1 MNAVELKGLKKNLG
15 DFKLDIDDFKIEKG
29 LITGFVG
36 KNGAG
41 KTTTINLIMNFIEKD
56 SGSIKIFDREFSG
69 KELDL
74 KEKIGYVGDKS
85 GFMAEATL
93 KSIKSSIS
101 NFYNTWDEDLYKN
114 LMNRLELTETKTY
127 KDCSKGQQKKFEIV
141 MALSH
146 RPEILIMDEPT
157 ANLDPVVRDE
167 VMDIIQEMMEEYE
180 LTVFYSTHITSDL
193 EDVCDSIAFIENGK
207 IFLKGYREDVI
218 ESHKIVK
225 GRLDLL
231 TEETEKYFVSISKN
245 DFGFEAL
252 TNDYNGLFELLG
264 EEAIYSRPKIEDILK
279 FYIRG

>member
-1 MNAVELKGLKKNLG
+1 
-15 DFKLDIDDFKIEKG
+15 
-29 LITGFVG
+29 
-36 KNGAG
+36 
-41 KTTTINLIMNFIEKD
+41 
-56 SGSIKIFDREFSG
+56 
-69 KELDL
+69 
-74 KEKIGYVGDKS
+74 
-85 GFMAEATL
+85 
-93 KSIKSSIS
+93 
-101 NFYNTWDEDLYKN
+101 
-114 LMNRLELTETKTY
+114 
-127 KDCSKGQQKKFEIV
+127 

-193 EDVCDSIAFIENGK
+193 EDVCDSIAFIEDGK

>member
-1 MNAVELKGLKKNLG
+1 MNAIELKGLKKKLG
-15 DFKLDIDDFKIEKG
+15 DFKLDIDNFEIEKG

-41 KTTTINLIMNFIEKD
+41 KTTTINLIMDFMEKD
-56 SGSIKIFDREFSG
+56 SGSIKIFDREFTG

-85 GFMAEATL
+85 GFMAETTL
-93 KSIKSSIS
+93 KSIKNSVSS
-101 NFYNTWDEDLYKN
+101 FYSSWDEDLYRN
-114 LMNRLELTETKTY
+114 LMNRLELNEIKTY
-127 KDCSKGQQKKFEIV
+127 KDCSKGQQKKFEII

-157 ANLDPVVRDE
+157 ANLDPVVRDD
-167 VMDIIQEMMEEYE
+167 VMDIIQEMMEQYE

-193 EDVCDSIAFIENGK
+193 EDMCDSIAFIEDGK

-231 TEETEKYFVSISKN
+231 TEETEKCLISINKN

-252 TNDYNGLFELLG
+252 TNDYNGIFELLG
-264 EEAIYSRPKIEDILK
+264 EEAVYSRPKIEDILK

>member
-1 MNAVELKGLKKNLG
+1 MNAIKLKGIKKNLG
-15 DFKLDIDDFKIEKG
+15 DFKLDIDDFEIEKG

-56 SGSIKIFDREFSG
+56 SGSIKIFDREFTG

-74 KEKIGYVGDKS
+74 KEKIGYIGDKS
-85 GFMAEATL
+85 GFMSEAAL

-114 LMNRLELTETKTY
+114 LINRLELTETKMY

>member
-1 MNAVELKGLKKNLG
+1 M
-15 DFKLDIDDFKIEKG
+15 
-29 LITGFVG
+29 
-36 KNGAG
+36 
-41 KTTTINLIMNFIEKD
+41 
-56 SGSIKIFDREFSG
+56 
-69 KELDL
+69 
-74 KEKIGYVGDKS
+74 GDKS

-167 VMDIIQEMMEEYE
+167 VMDIIQEMMEQYE

-193 EDVCDSIAFIENGK
+193 EDVCDSIAFIEDGK

-231 TEETEKYFVSISKN
+231 TEETEKYFVSINKN
-245 DFGFEAL
+245 DFGFEGL

>member
-15 DFKLDIDDFKIEKG
+15 DFKLDIDDFKIERG

-56 SGSIKIFDREFSG
+56 SGSIKIFNREFTG
-69 KELDL
+69 VELDL
-74 KEKIGYVGDKS
+74 KKKIGYVGDKS

-114 LMNRLELTETKTY
+114 LINRLELTETKMY

-231 TEETEKYFVSISKN
+231 TEETEEYFVSISKN
-245 DFGFEAL
+245 DFGFEGL

-264 EEAIYSRPKIEDILK
+264 EEAVYSRPKIEDILK